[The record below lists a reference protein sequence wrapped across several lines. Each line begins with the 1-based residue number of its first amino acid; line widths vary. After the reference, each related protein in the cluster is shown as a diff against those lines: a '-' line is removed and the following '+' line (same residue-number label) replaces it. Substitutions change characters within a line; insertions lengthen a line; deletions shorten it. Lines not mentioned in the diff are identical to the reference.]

1 MPDIEV
7 LVPALTTLGESLLW
21 DVDTE
26 RLWWQDMLEGAIF
39 SSTADGRDIRVWK
52 FPGIVTSL
60 ALRAGGAGA
69 VVTSMSRVA
78 RFDFATGE
86 AEVVFEA
93 DPDGQNFNFNDG
105 AVDRQGRF
113 VSALVDPELGH
124 PDAYALVGTREPRG
138 AIYRI
143 DADGSAHDLG
153 PRLGLSNGPCFS
165 PDGTTLYWGD
175 SWSRVIYA
183 YDYDPATG
191 EITGTRTL
199 ARFDDDNAPG
209 VPAVPDGSTIDAEG
223 AVWVAA
229 CHGGEIRRYAPDGT
243 LDRRIPMPVAKPT
256 SVAFG
261 GANLDTLYVTSM
273 RSAPMSNEPPST
285 SPLAGTILA
294 VHGLGVR
301 GVPETRYAG

>member
-7 LVPALTTLGESLLW
+7 LVPALTNLGESLLW
-21 DVDTE
+21 DVE
-26 RLWWQDMLEGAIF
+26 RQRLWWQDMLEGTIF
-39 SSTADGRDIRVWK
+39 SSNADGRDIRVWK

-60 ALRAGGAGA
+60 ALSTGDSGA
-69 VVTSMSRVA
+69 VVTSMSRVY
-78 RFDFATGE
+78 RFDFATGD

-93 DPDGQNFNFNDG
+93 DPDGQHFNFNDG

-138 AIYRI
+138 AIFRV
-143 DADGSAHDLG
+143 DPDGSAHDLG

-183 YDYDPATG
+183 YDYDLATG
-191 EITGTRTL
+191 TVSNTRVHV
-199 ARFDDDNAPG
+199 RFQDDNAPG
-209 VPAVPDGSTIDAEG
+209 VAAVPDGSTVDAEG
-223 AVWVAA
+223 AIWVAA
-229 CHGGEIRRYAPDGT
+229 CHGAEVRRYAPDGT
-243 LDRRIPMPVAKPT
+243 LDRRIPVPVANPT

-261 GANLDTLYVTSM
+261 GADLDTLYVTSM
-273 RSAPMSNEPPST
+273 RTAPMSNEPPSLA
-285 SPLAGTILA
+285 PLAGSILA
-294 VHGLGVR
+294 VHGLGAR
-301 GVPETRYAG
+301 GVPETRFAG